1 MACCECR
8 VRLWEWGEPL
18 QKQCFREERGRLF
31 GWCQMQSKEPQGGC
45 SGLLVCQLQPVA
57 RLIVMPPMTLCFSV
71 MCIFQIL
78 PQTYFVL
85 LDSSYDKEFVFHA
98 VQIPS
103 QWSIFLTPL
112 GFSGG
117 SAGRE
122 SAWNVRDLGFI
133 PGLGT
138 SPGEG
143 NSYLLQYSGLDNSIQ
158 SMG

>member
-1 MACCECR
+1 M
-8 VRLWEWGEPL
+8 L
-18 QKQCFREERGRLF
+18 QKGRLF

-57 RLIVMPPMTLCFSV
+57 RLIVLPQMTPCFSV

-78 PQTYFVL
+78 PQTYFAL
-85 LDSSYDKEFVFHA
+85 LLELGFKLYDKEFVFFHA

-117 SAGRE
+117 SAGKE
-122 SAWNVRDLGFI
+122 SA
-133 PGLGT
+133 
-138 SPGEG
+138 
-143 NSYLLQYSGLDNSIQ
+143 
-158 SMG
+158 